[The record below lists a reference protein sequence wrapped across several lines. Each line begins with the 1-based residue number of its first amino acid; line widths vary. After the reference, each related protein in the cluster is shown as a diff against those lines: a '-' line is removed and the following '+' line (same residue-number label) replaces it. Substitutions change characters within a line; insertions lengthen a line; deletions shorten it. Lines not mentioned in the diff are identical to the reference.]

1 MPERD
6 YNHSRILDVHRWSD
20 HREANLFVDEVYD
33 IFLNRQEQENAR
45 IKKKHLKVVLLDLYV
60 AWLNDPDLNIAVHMS
75 PAAYS
80 NGTVFSSGKSRYNEL
95 NIKVS
100 TIDIVH
106 RLNEAGLIGLKD
118 GWQDSAGKGFLTRV
132 WPTETLTKM
141 FEDAAFGYFDICYAE
156 NRETIILRDED
167 KVDVPYDDTR
177 MVREMRQL
185 LHGYNKLL
193 EKTFIDIQSLDVP
206 RIELPEKKKRRQ
218 SNKQVFVNI
227 THHDK
232 FVRRIFNN
240 KTFDDGGRFYGGWWQ
255 RIDGDY
261 RKDIRMNDVPTVEID
276 YSSLHIILA
285 YTEAGLDYWQTTDKD
300 PYDLPVRGVNN
311 PEHSRDIT
319 KLFFLL
325 SLNASDEQALFKAF
339 RSELNYKAYPYSFP
353 NEALAELLEAI
364 KQSHPD
370 IAHLICSGAG
380 LRLMNIDSRI
390 CEYVIADFVR
400 TDTPILTVHDSFI
413 VQIREEARLNQL
425 MKEAFNE
432 VTKKARIKV
441 KFNQNLTKKQLYVH
455 GAQDRDWFL
464 DMFQSL
470 YQRQSHEWLSKKT
483 GKTSGIFWAKRL
495 PLVNSINAF
504 KRTWF
509 SNPLAARH
517 LSYKAMQTGCW
528 CGFSSP

>member
-1 MPERD
+1 MTDRD
-6 YNHSRILDVHRWSD
+6 YQHSRILDVHRWSE
-20 HREANLFVDEVYD
+20 HQEANLFVDEVYD
-33 IFLNRQEQENAR
+33 TFLNRQEPENTS
-45 IKKKHLKVVLLDLYV
+45 IKKKHLKVILLDLYV

-106 RLNEAGLIGLKD
+106 RLDEAGLIGRKD
-118 GWQDSAGKGFLTRV
+118 GWQDSGGKGFLTRI
-132 WPTETLTKM
+132 WPTPKLTKL
-141 FEDAAFGYFDICYAE
+141 FEDAAFGFFDIGYAE
-156 NRETIILRDED
+156 NRETIILRDEN
-167 KVDVPYDDTR
+167 KVDAPYDDTPV
-177 MVREMRQL
+177 VREMRQL
-185 LHGYNKLL
+185 LYDYNKLL

-206 RIELPEKKKRRQ
+206 RIKLPEKKKRRQ

-261 RKDIRMNDVPTVEID
+261 RKGIRMNDVPTVEID
-276 YSSLHIILA
+276 YSSLHVILA
-285 YTEAGLDYWQTTDKD
+285 YTEAGLDYWQNTDKD

-339 RSELNYKAYPYSFP
+339 RSELNYKAYPYTFP
-353 NEALAELLEAI
+353 DEVLAELLDTI

-380 LRLMNIDSRI
+380 LKLMNIDSRI

-413 VQIREEARLNQL
+413 VPFEKEDRLLQL
-425 MKEAFNE
+425 MKEAFE
-432 VTKKARIKV
+432 HVTYKTGIKA
-441 KFNQNLTKKQLYVH
+441 KFNTNLTKKQLYAH
-455 GAQDRDWFL
+455 GAQDRNWFL
-464 DMFQSL
+464 DMVSFVNKGSP
-470 YQRQSHEWLSKKT
+470 SK
-483 GKTSGIFWAKRL
+483 GYVKRL
-495 PLVNSINAF
+495 
-504 KRTWF
+504 T
-509 SNPLAARH
+509 RH
-517 LSYKAMQTGCW
+517 REYFEQIS
-528 CGFSSP
+528 